1 MTEYWR
7 WGHISGFQ
15 DPSFVP
21 LCLLSVSLL
30 SAACGLSIQFILLQM
45 YHSLYMLSNLTG
57 AMYHYWWLSVWK
69 PMVEHLPFHPWQWL
83 HWKLLLIFGSNL
95 EYPIIQFWNLLLI
108 NTFFSIHNI
117 TKLWMCSNNLLFQEL
132 HDWMKVFNE
141 HFVCSHFKK
150 TLFTIA
156 LWLSCNGKWGL
167 GIFHFQDHFNGK
179 SHFLCISPLNR
190 KNYHCCQW
198 MIPQKT

>member
-1 MTEYWR
+1 
-7 WGHISGFQ
+7 
-15 DPSFVP
+15 
-21 LCLLSVSLL
+21 
-30 SAACGLSIQFILLQM
+30 
-45 YHSLYMLSNLTG
+45 
-57 AMYHYWWLSVWK
+57 
-69 PMVEHLPFHPWQWL
+69 MVECLKTNGWTPTIPSMAMVAL
-83 HWKLLLIFGSNL
+83 KTNFGSNS
-95 EYPIIQFWNLLLI
+95 EYPTIQFWNLLLI

-132 HDWMKVFNE
+132 HDWMKVSNE

-198 MIPQKT
+198 MIPQKKHNWWCYEISKTINIPLPWKKNQRDPIAMTN